1 MFLNE
6 KKVEGE
12 CWKVTGERDVWP
24 LFGDPELDKK
34 AFNFSFSASKD
45 VILCSFTSVPLYLKF
60 RFI

>member
-1 MFLNE
+1 MRRL
-6 KKVEGE
+6 
-12 CWKVTGERDVWP
+12 KVTEERDVWP

-45 VILCSFTSVPLYLKF
+45 VILCSFASVSFYLEF